1 MSDFFH
7 TNMMGATGCDLA
19 QNEVATGRT
28 RVRLPLHMI
37 GATGRD
43 LVKNRGR
50 AGRAHSSL
58 GRRHNY
64 GLCPYARVIVHIGL

>member
-1 MSDFFH
+1 
-7 TNMMGATGCDLA
+7 MGATGCDLA

-43 LVKNRGR
+43 LEKNRGR
-50 AGRAHSSL
+50 AGRWKAT
-58 GRRHNY
+58 
-64 GLCPYARVIVHIGL
+64 